1 MSLDTLP
8 SGVENIIFY
17 PSSNNSIYSFS
28 GVPMPTGESEI
39 AILNDQLP
47 ITSFPNIEDGEVNIN
62 QNESISIQFDDAVW
76 LPGPPAKKATKEDLD
91 DLFTLQNKTSNSDY
105 IIEIDYVTVLDTI
118 DNIYEIYPLEPF
130 ASEDSI
136 SYLFSGTV
144 QDISGNQVELNYS
157 ATFVIQDYLPPKL
170 NTNTLA
176 LDDTYWDLYFD
187 DGLFSDNDASNP
199 ITSQEFDISI
209 IPNDSEIDSVAITSI
224 TKIDGN
230 FLSGGESMLRLNLAY
245 NGTPSGNEFI
255 ILNLSQNGQVFDES
269 GNQMEPNSFI
279 AKDTLFDILPPS
291 IISISPE
298 TSIDIMLNLFQERTL
313 QYKFNEKIKS
323 LSYSVTSN
331 HIDTVSVI
339 SIISDSSISLTLE
352 PPFASFDSITVNF
365 DEIKD
370 TSNLTT
376 VDIAY
381 TYLTPMLGDYNL
393 DTSLNY
399 LDLLDLVDNWKIPNL
414 EYELGPFIGDA
425 PHFISSPDSKFD
437 IEDGMA
443 FMKMW
448 SWYQKTYGEIVD
460 NVEQMGDPL
469 QVYFDDSNLIIVI
482 DENISIG
489 QIQFSYA
496 IPSSTVYISK

>member
-1 MSLDTLP
+1 MKKLLFFSAIDDNSIFDLAGNPLLTGNSPEVSLNVSAKINNISLPDSNEYAEIQFSVGVYGNSDLTIPLNISSFGLILFKTREIGGIASNIVIDNLKNTNNENLSGGESIIRVFMSLDTLP
-8 SGVENIIFY
+8 SGVKI
-17 PSSNNSIYSFS
+17 SSFIQVLTIAYIVFLEFQCL
-28 GVPMPTGESEI
+28 PESEI

-298 TSIDIMLNLFQERTL
+298 TSIDIMLNLFQERTP
-313 QYKFNEKIKS
+313 
-323 LSYSVTSN
+323 
-331 HIDTVSVI
+331 
-339 SIISDSSISLTLE
+339 SI
-352 PPFASFDSITVNF
+352 
-365 DEIKD
+365 
-370 TSNLTT
+370 
-376 VDIAY
+376 
-381 TYLTPMLGDYNL
+381 
-393 DTSLNY
+393 
-399 LDLLDLVDNWKIPNL
+399 
-414 EYELGPFIGDA
+414 
-425 PHFISSPDSKFD
+425 
-437 IEDGMA
+437 
-443 FMKMW
+443 
-448 SWYQKTYGEIVD
+448 
-460 NVEQMGDPL
+460 
-469 QVYFDDSNLIIVI
+469 
-482 DENISIG
+482 
-489 QIQFSYA
+489 
-496 IPSSTVYISK
+496 